1 MKKINIIVA
10 IMVIFFCNCQAV
22 YAMDTLEE
30 REYVIEE
37 LGDYLGGLNYNSESD
52 VLLSQKYPINEAE
65 NKSNIYF
72 VKVNNKS
79 IGAVTV
85 SSYKGEVIS
94 AFLFGENA
102 FEDLSAGED
111 TVVMSNGK
119 KIDICTAEGQELITG
134 KKISR
139 QKRNKY
145 KKKKI
150 RFKDISDKIDIEDE
164 HIINETADDFN
175 DDIICKEYGDNY
187 TTNFVYVGTYQRT
200 YAQVTNPK
208 NKLLLF
214 SIPLSFRKN
223 YNING
228 GICWA
233 AAGTSIIN
241 YKRGGTNFTTMQTYN
256 WLKDKYGGTPDGNLT
271 WITRMWDYYAISMQ
285 YVNHKLSF
293 TTVVNKM
300 EAKKPIFCCFDHYE
314 GANSNN
320 NYAHAV
326 ALCGC
331 FYRNDQKKY
340 YYVYMD
346 PNWAENDVYIANH
359 IPESVLNG
367 ESSPFYYN
375 PGDGTI
381 YNNWRYAFY

>member
-1 MKKINIIVA
+1 MFIIVLLFLNQ
-10 IMVIFFCNCQAV
+10 IVI
-22 YAMDTLEE
+22 YANEE
-30 REYVIEE
+30 HNEKEYVIDE
-37 LGDYLGGLNYNSESD
+37 LGDYLGGFDYDSQSE
-52 VLLSQKYPINEAE
+52 VMLSQKYAINGSK

-72 VKVNNKS
+72 VKVNDDM

-85 SSYKGEVIS
+85 SDYKGEKIS
-94 AFLFGENA
+94 AFLFGKEA
-102 FEDLSAGED
+102 FEDLSAGEE
-111 TVVMSNGK
+111 TVVVAKENR
-119 KIDICTAEGQELITG
+119 INVCTNDETDIITG
-134 KKISR
+134 KKIDNIKKSR
-139 QKRNKY
+139 Y
-145 KKKKI
+145 TKKKVKYTSVT
-150 RFKDISDKIDIEDE
+150 KDISIDNKKIKKNINNVAEDL
-164 HIINETADDFN
+164 NN
-175 DDIICKEYGDNY
+175 NVICHDYGENY
-187 TTNFVYVGTYQRT
+187 ITNFVKVGTYQRT
-200 YAQVTNPK
+200 YKQVIKPD

-223 YNING
+223 YNVNG
-228 GICWA
+228 GVCWA

-256 WLKDKYGGTPDGNLT
+256 WLKEKYGSTPNGDLT
-271 WITRMWDYYAISMQ
+271 CIKRMWDFYCITMK

-314 GANSNN
+314 GANSNK

-331 FYRNDQKKY
+331 FYRHDLKKY
-340 YYVYMD
+340 HYVYMD
-346 PNWAENDVYIANH
+346 PNWAESKVYIVNH
-359 IPESVLNG
+359 IPESILNG